1 MVPVFCASFLDVEP
15 GLVFWTL
22 ITFIC
27 LAFLL
32 RWKAWGPILRAVDE
46 REKSIREAVEG
57 AKRDREEAQRLMDEH
72 RRLVSE
78 ARREGAETVHK
89 ALAEAEVARQ
99 DMIQKSR
106 KEAEEI
112 VAQAKRQ
119 IDEQVKRARA
129 ELSEAA
135 VDLAMDAAEK
145 VLGEALS
152 DPQRQRKLAEQY
164 VRELAQQPPIQ
175 RQA

>member
-1 MVPVFCASFLDVEP
+1 MVPVLCASFLDVEP

-22 ITFIC
+22 VTFVC
-27 LAFLL
+27 LAVLL
-32 RWKAWGPILRAVDE
+32 RWKAWGPILHAVEE
-46 REKSIREAVEG
+46 REKRIQEAVET
-57 AKRDREEAQRLMDEH
+57 AKKDREESQRLLDEH
-72 RRLVSE
+72 RKLVGE
-78 ARREGAETVHK
+78 ARREGAESVRK

-99 DMIQKSR
+99 DLLQKSR

-112 VAQAKRQ
+112 VAQTKRQ

-129 ELSEAA
+129 ELSGAV

-145 VLGEALS
+145 VMGEALS
-152 DPQRQRKLAEQY
+152 DPQRQRKLVEQY
-164 VRELAQQPPIQ
+164 VQEFSQRPPQ